1 MPRLGLMALG
11 MMALGMM
18 ALRMMAL
25 GMMAMTTASPA
36 GAAQIVELKVGISE
50 AVNTVLALWMAED
63 GGLFRAQGLN
73 VDILSMSGGS
83 RGAQELAA
91 GRIDIM
97 HVGLSSVIRINRGGG
112 DLRLVASLS
121 NVIRFTLFTAPGVRT
136 AADLRG
142 GVIGISAF
150 GSESDTTVTLALKRL
165 GLSREDVTLKELAAL
180 RSGEI
185 RATAVNEPVR
195 SLAREQGFN
204 PIVDLVPEQIAWLFS
219 GIVVRQG
226 MLASR
231 REVLTRFLMAVME
244 GNYLA
249 LADDKRAKAV
259 LAREAKITD
268 PKIVDIAYEDF
279 KQQSPPDLEPTAAA
293 AANTLAQFPGG
304 GATSADLIDTSLLD
318 ALKASGFSAALQR
331 NYDNR

>member
-1 MPRLGLMALG
+1 MALCMMAFG
-11 MMALGMM
+11 MMALGMIV
-18 ALRMMAL
+18 
-25 GMMAMTTASPA
+25 MTTASPA
-36 GAAQIVELKVGISE
+36 GAAQIDELKVGISE
-50 AVNTVLALWMAED
+50 AVNTVLAFWMAQD
-63 GGLFRAQGLN
+63 VGLFRAQGLK
-73 VDILSMSGGS
+73 VDILNTNGGS

-97 HVGLSSVIRINRGGG
+97 HVGLSSVVRINRGGG

-165 GLSREDVTLKELAAL
+165 GLSREDVTLKEYGGGPQRLAAL
-180 RSGEI
+180 GSGEI
-185 RATAVNEPVR
+185 RATAVNEPAR

-204 PIVDLVPEQIAWLFS
+204 PIVDLVPEQIPWLFS
-219 GIVVRQG
+219 GIVVRQE

-231 REVLTRFLMAVME
+231 PEVLSAFLKAVME

-268 PKIVDIAYEDF
+268 PKIVDTAYEDF

-304 GATSADLIDTSLLD
+304 GATGADLIDTGVLD

-331 NYDNR
+331 KYDNR